1 MARLTKEFKG
11 KLHRYFQLKVGSR
24 DYRNG
29 WMKSRCP
36 YCGREG
42 KFGINLSLNRC
53 NCFRCGEH
61 PSPINLIMYQIYTGE
76 LIKKILNK

>member
-1 MARLTKEFKG
+1 MKINNNLKG
-11 KLHRYFQLKVGSR
+11 KLYRYFISKINAR
-24 DYRNG
+24 DYRHG

-53 NCFRCGEH
+53 NCF
-61 PSPINLIMYQIYTGE
+61 
-76 LIKKILNK
+76 